1 MDFEKLDEDQVNVV
15 RWAPGKQ
22 NLRVVASAGSGK
34 TTSVVAL
41 VTKLILVDEIEP
53 QDICVLTY
61 ANKAGSELK
70 TRLAESLGPAI
81 VGHMQVGTYHAVGLN
96 VLRRD
101 SPEKWDMGRCCDLG
115 QGQRAPEIPS
125 TNYMWRCAVVF
136 GTMPGTGEACLKVT
150 ETPDFHIQQACLQRA
165 DGRTFKDAK
174 NSAMAKKFK
183 EAWALVER
191 CKTYYSA
198 WDFDDVL
205 FAWRDRLKVQGG
217 SFRVVIVDEAQDNSR
232 IQLDIAQLLTRED
245 GNLVLVG
252 DLRQTVHEWRGAYPK
267 LFSEADKELTAETK
281 QLRFNYRSRPDVV
294 ELCNK
299 YATGKKWC
307 LGDPSKVTREAD
319 GKCIFYNDFATHF
332 EQGDHIAQ
340 QVKEEL
346 EAGFERSRVVLCRT
360 RGLQAIMEG
369 CFLALDVPVVIA
381 GGGSCFRSPAAI
393 CVINYLTA
401 LHENNATALVT
412 VLNTPKRYIP
422 KNFGMRLQSEQRRHG
437 EKIEAQLRRLIH
449 TDSMSQS
456 SKVNALEL
464 ADFLENLRA
473 ATWKH
478 RPQLLVELLK
488 TQWEEGA
495 DAHESDGPGTVYAVA
510 MLAARYD
517 SYEGFRDFLNRQAS
531 AKANDE
537 SSVVLSTI
545 HKAKGLE
552 WDDVYVDVTHGN
564 IPHAKAK
571 GNAIQEE
578 ERLLYVALSRAK
590 ERLFLSAASAGDNDE
605 SGGRSRLLPSLK
617 PWLPKSEDVEAPIM
631 SPF

>member
-1 MDFEKLDEDQVNVV
+1 
-15 RWAPGKQ
+15 
-22 NLRVVASAGSGK
+22 
-34 TTSVVAL
+34 
-41 VTKLILVDEIEP
+41 
-53 QDICVLTY
+53 
-61 ANKAGSELK
+61 
-70 TRLAESLGPAI
+70 
-81 VGHMQVGTYHAVGLN
+81 
-96 VLRRD
+96 
-101 SPEKWDMGRCCDLG
+101 
-115 QGQRAPEIPS
+115 
-125 TNYMWRCAVVF
+125 
-136 GTMPGTGEACLKVT
+136 
-150 ETPDFHIQQACLQRA
+150 
-165 DGRTFKDAK
+165 
-174 NSAMAKKFK
+174 
-183 EAWALVER
+183 
-191 CKTYYSA
+191 
-198 WDFDDVL
+198 
-205 FAWRDRLKVQGG
+205 
-217 SFRVVIVDEAQDNSR
+217 
-232 IQLDIAQLLTRED
+232 
-245 GNLVLVG
+245 
-252 DLRQTVHEWRGAYPK
+252 
-267 LFSEADKELTAETK
+267 
-281 QLRFNYRSRPDVV
+281 
-294 ELCNK
+294 
-299 YATGKKWC
+299 
-307 LGDPSKVTREAD
+307 
-319 GKCIFYNDFATHF
+319 
-332 EQGDHIAQ
+332 
-340 QVKEEL
+340 
-346 EAGFERSRVVLCRT
+346 
-360 RGLQAIMEG
+360 
-369 CFLALDVPVVIA
+369 
-381 GGGSCFRSPAAI
+381 
-393 CVINYLTA
+393 
-401 LHENNATALVT
+401 

>member
-1 MDFEKLDEDQVNVV
+1 MDFDKLDEDQVNVA
-15 RWAPGKQ
+15 RWSPGKQ

-41 VTKLILVDEIEP
+41 VTKLILVDEVEP

-61 ANKAGSELK
+61 ANKAGGELK
-70 TRLAESLGPAI
+70 TRLAEALGTAI

-96 VLRRD
+96 VLKRD
-101 SPEKWDMGRCCDLG
+101 NPDKWDMVRCCDLG
-115 QGQRAPEIPS
+115 QGQRAPEVPS
-125 TNYMWRCAVVF
+125 TSFMWRCAVVF
-136 GTMPGTGEACLKVT
+136 GSMPGTGEPSLKVADA
-150 ETPDFHIQQACLQRA
+150 PDFHLQQACLQRA
-165 DGRTFKDAK
+165 DGRTFKEAK

-205 FAWRDRLKVQGG
+205 VSWRDRLKAQGG

-232 IQLDIAQLLTRED
+232 IQLDIAQLLTRPD

-267 LFSEADKELTAETK
+267 LFSDADKELKAETK

-294 ELCNK
+294 DLCNQ
-299 YATGKKWC
+299 YADGKKWC

-319 GKCIFYNDFATHF
+319 GKSIFYNNFASHF
-332 EQGDHIAQ
+332 EQGDYIAQ

-346 EAGFERSRVVLCRT
+346 EAGMERSRVVLCRT

-369 CFLALDVPVVIA
+369 CFLALEVPVVIA
-381 GGGSCFRSPAAI
+381 GGGSSFRSPAAT
-393 CVINYLTA
+393 CVLNYLAA
-401 LHENNATALVT
+401 LHENNTQALVA
-412 VLNTPKRYIP
+412 VLNTPKRFIP
-422 KNFGMRLQSEQRRHG
+422 KNFGVRLQSEPRRHG
-437 EKIEAQLRRLIH
+437 EVIESQLRRLIH
-449 TDSMSQS
+449 TDSMPHG
-456 SKVNALEL
+456 SKINALEL
-464 ADFLENLRA
+464 ADFLENMRA

-478 RPQLLVELLK
+478 RPKLLVELLK
-488 TQWEEGA
+488 TQGEDGT

-510 MLAARYD
+510 MMASRYD
-517 SYEGFRDFLNRQAS
+517 SYEGFRDFLNRQLS
-531 AKANDE
+531 AKANDDN
-537 SSVVLSTI
+537 SVVISTI

-564 IPHAKAK
+564 VPHRKAK

-590 ERLFLSAASAGDNDE
+590 ERLFLSAALAGDNDE
-605 SGGRSRLLPSLK
+605 VGGRSRLLPSLK
-617 PWLPKSEDVEAPIM
+617 RWVPDTEDPEEKIEGL
-631 SPF
+631 F